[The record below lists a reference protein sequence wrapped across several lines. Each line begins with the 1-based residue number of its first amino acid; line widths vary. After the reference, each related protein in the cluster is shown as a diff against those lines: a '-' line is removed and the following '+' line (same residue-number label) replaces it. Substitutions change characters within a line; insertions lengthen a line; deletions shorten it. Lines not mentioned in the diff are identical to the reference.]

1 MDVIITYLYN
11 EHSPSFNVAKGEGS
25 IEDAEQCD
33 PAAGCLVDFT
43 TELRAT
49 DADGDGV
56 VYSILPMQAFASS
69 FSIVDDRDLSSLIY
83 TSGIIDSITV
93 QLIIQVLKNIDFG
106 LTLHTDLNNIPLFQ
120 AKDVRQDID
129 QKVATSIID
138 IAVSTTATTPTQAP
152 STSTAPGPGQECDD
166 SNKQLY
172 FILMLV
178 FASLLGLALLAALCT
193 PIILKLCR

>member
-1 MDVIITYLYN
+1 MDVTITYLYN

-33 PAAGCLVDFT
+33 PTAGCPVDFS
-43 TELRAT
+43 TELRAS

-83 TSGIIDSITV
+83 TNGIIDSITV
-93 QLIIQVLKNIDFG
+93 QLIIQVSKYIYSSYRIQALIS
-106 LTLHTDLNNIPLFQ
+106 LFQ

-138 IAVSTTATTPTQAP
+138 IAVSTTATTPTQSP

-172 FILMLV
+172 FILMVV